1 MPDNLERVRI
11 EVMDEPLQQ
20 QWLSLWQKQVGT
32 AKKDAFEAFLQD
44 QRCPQQ
50 VQELAREPLLL
61 YLLAAMHR
69 DQKLDIEAFQETNET
84 QAKLVIYQES
94 LDWVL
99 TQQRQQSLQ
108 NQITELNTKYLRCI
122 LIEAGLCVVQSGGE
136 YAKIKM
142 IEKRLDR
149 DIVDAIEQA
158 RNQAGENVLKNA
170 LAAFYLKPAAADKGG
185 GVEFFHKSFSEFLCA
200 KRLQESLIEWT
211 EAPRR
216 GRGYNLKDEQLWEE
230 IYDLLGYG
238 GLTPEIVEYLM
249 GLLTTSDE
257 FPFDKLFERLED
269 FYLRWSDGEFIDS
282 PTETIPQR
290 KCRQLQEYN
299 IELGQRQVD
308 VYTGLNVMILLF
320 ELHRYG
326 QQQEEL
332 SSESPLNPPNLGA
345 SRNEDFDSNSPQNWG
360 ARGALMFHP
369 CGQLDNE
376 GKPEDTSRLYRIIG
390 YSRCVG
396 ESCFLETVGQFLRG
410 ANLRGAN
417 LRGTHL
423 NGADL
428 SGADLSDTD
437 LLCTDLSDADL
448 SSANLHNAHLM
459 SASLNSANFC
469 GADLSKANLI
479 LTDPFYA
486 NLSSAN
492 LRGAEV
498 YGADLRDANLS
509 TAYLRDADLS
519 GADLSGANLSGADL
533 SGADLT
539 RADLRSADLSDA
551 NLGNIQSDKSTN
563 WKDVLGLETANNV
576 PEALKRQLGL

>member
-1 MPDNLERVRI
+1 
-11 EVMDEPLQQ
+11 
-20 QWLSLWQKQVGT
+20 
-32 AKKDAFEAFLQD
+32 
-44 QRCPQQ
+44 
-50 VQELAREPLLL
+50 
-61 YLLAAMHR
+61 
-69 DQKLDIEAFQETNET
+69 
-84 QAKLVIYQES
+84 
-94 LDWVL
+94 
-99 TQQRQQSLQ
+99 
-108 NQITELNTKYLRCI
+108 
-122 LIEAGLCVVQSGGE
+122 
-136 YAKIKM
+136 
-142 IEKRLDR
+142 
-149 DIVDAIEQA
+149 
-158 RNQAGENVLKNA
+158 
-170 LAAFYLKPAAADKGG
+170 
-185 GVEFFHKSFSEFLCA
+185 
-200 KRLQESLIEWT
+200 
-211 EAPRR
+211 
-216 GRGYNLKDEQLWEE
+216 
-230 IYDLLGYG
+230 
-238 GLTPEIVEYLM
+238 
-249 GLLTTSDE
+249 
-257 FPFDKLFERLED
+257 
-269 FYLRWSDGEFIDS
+269 
-282 PTETIPQR
+282 
-290 KCRQLQEYN
+290 LQEYN